1 MDEKDKRRERAGRP
15 APNPLDGP
23 GQRMTLSRLF
33 EHIPPADPELMRD
46 VDAAQSGRDLR
57 S

>member
-1 MDEKDKRRERAGRP
+1 MDEQQKQPERGRP

-33 EHIPPADPELMRD
+33 EHIPPADPDLMRD
-46 VDAAQSGRDLR
+46 VDAAQNGRDR
-57 S
+57 RP